1 MCFSTVCP
9 SHGCRSV
16 WLKGTPNGSGLLPS
30 PQTAYATAKLIN
42 TEFIE
47 LYFRDLSVS
56 PTVLSRFLAHA
67 PVAEKPRFE
76 KKKKICVCYRILTH
90 APTFG

>member
-9 SHGCRSV
+9 SHIGCRSV
-16 WLKGTPNGSGLLPS
+16 WLKKTPNGSGLLPS
-30 PQTAYATAKLIN
+30 PLTVYATAKLIN

-56 PTVLSRFLAHA
+56 PTVLSCFLAHA
-67 PVAEKPRFE
+67 PAAEKPSFE
-76 KKKKICVCYRILTH
+76 KKIKLAFATAY
-90 APTFG
+90 

>member
-1 MCFSTVCP
+1 M
-9 SHGCRSV
+9 
-16 WLKGTPNGSGLLPS
+16 WLKGTPNGSRLLPS
-30 PQTAYATAKLIN
+30 PLTVYATAKLIN

-56 PTVLSRFLAHA
+56 PTVLSRFLEHA

-76 KKKKICVCYRILTH
+76 KKIKFAFATAY
-90 APTFG
+90 

>member
-1 MCFSTVCP
+1 MCFSIVCP
-9 SHGCRSV
+9 SHIGYRSV

-30 PQTAYATAKLIN
+30 PQTVYATAKLIN

-56 PTVLSRFLAHA
+56 PIVLSRFLAHA

-76 KKKKICVCYRILTH
+76 KKIKFAFATAY
-90 APTFG
+90 

>member
-1 MCFSTVCP
+1 M
-9 SHGCRSV
+9 
-16 WLKGTPNGSGLLPS
+16 WLKGTPSGSGLLPS
-30 PQTAYATAKLIN
+30 PQTVYATAKLIN

-67 PVAEKPRFE
+67 PVAEKPRFD
-76 KKKKICVCYRILTH
+76 KKIKFAFIPHIDVCAYIWIEARVRLY
-90 APTFG
+90 